1 LCRHPRAYHGASR
14 VRLFIYQRGKIMKE
28 TSKNDGAG
36 VTRPPSNTPGLVLCV
51 DAAEARLMRRH
62 GHTCI
67 TSVKMRRIL
76 YSILSSGRKGAE
88 QEAVDAVA
96 RLGSVSSADNP
107 AKWSMWEDE
116 DVKVLSG
123 VADVRAAL
131 AELPVVKTLLSDP
144 INPIILPHPSIWPCA
159 GTTVLIAHDTF
170 ELVRVADTY
179 AKYDCYR
186 PHGRMDEPFTPQPG
200 KVCLITEDELRLLRL
215 EGVEDAAIV
224 LTYMGEHQG
233 MTGRAVTPHTF
244 SISWP
249 TGIRVLCGEYPGLT
263 VGMATY
269 LVCGRQGY
277 PFFLGLTRGVGFE
290 STAKAHSNCPAGLAF
305 RIQTNRR
312 PEDVFLNVVIW
323 EGGDDVRQLV
333 RYGGLTI
340 FTGRE
345 TRRKVQLRSLGLVRA
360 GEVAGAPIYDLAANY
375 NTLMRWAIT
384 RTFAKL
390 PASQR
395 DRNRR
400 RVRCEK
406 ASREYAR
413 GKYIIQDTSP
423 WRIRVTP
430 SKDRQAA
437 FRLRETLVWERL
449 EGGGVTTVHLKNLH
463 NGGTYHLNGRPAET
477 ESGEA
482 TIDVKRCKIRAPRW
496 KTEDAEGMLSWLEA
510 EKCVV
515 LSGLDDEGCVFAVV
529 RVANGTEDQQAEAVG
544 RWSEEAGR
552 RFPRGVGCGSL
563 VAGSLMPAAKIHIRT
578 IRNTNW
584 RALSLETACFE
595 RYQTQGDYSKPLKL
609 KRGGTATPLE
619 RARAYVDKVP
629 LADEG
634 TRNSNLST
642 AVFKMVEH
650 FGTDTTADALP
661 YLLAKSTLPDK
672 EKRKTALRILHKSQG
687 ERER

>member
-1 LCRHPRAYHGASR
+1 MLCRASKAYRGASR
-14 VRLFIYQRGKIMKE
+14 VRFFISQRGKIMSNK
-28 TSKNDGAG
+28 TSNCDMAG
-36 VTRPPSNTPGLVLCV
+36 GSGGPLVCV
-51 DAAEARLMRRH
+51 DASEARLMRRH

-67 TSVKMRRIL
+67 TSPKLRNMLLRLLETR
-76 YSILSSGRKGAE
+76 AE
-88 QEAVDAVA
+88 NAPEEAVNAIR
-96 RLGSVSSADNP
+96 RLGGISSADDP
-107 AKWSMWEDE
+107 ARWSAWEDE

-244 SISWP
+244 SISWS
-249 TGIRVLCGEYPGLT
+249 TGIRALCGEYPGLT
-263 VGMATY
+263 VGLATY

-277 PFFLGLTRGVGFE
+277 PFFLGLTRGVGFK
-290 STAKAHSNCPAGLAF
+290 STAKAHSNCPAGLAY

-312 PEDVFLNVVIW
+312 PEDIFLNVVIW

-360 GEVAGAPIYDLAANY
+360 DEVAGAPIYDLAANY
-375 NTLMRWAIT
+375 DTLMRWAIT

-395 DRNRR
+395 DRNQR

-423 WRIRVTP
+423 WRIRVTQ

-437 FRLRETLVWERL
+437 VRLRETLVWERL

-482 TIDVKRCKIRAPRW
+482 TIDVKRSKIRAPRW

-584 RALSLETACFE
+584 RALSLETVRFE
-595 RYQTQGDYSKPLKL
+595 RYQTAGDYSKPLKIE
-609 KRGGTATPLE
+609 RRGTATLLE
-619 RARAYVDKVP
+619 RAAAYVEAVP
-629 LADEG
+629 LASEG
-634 TRNSNLST
+634 TRDTNAAGAMLNVGT
-642 AVFKMVEH
+642 K
-650 FGTDTTADALP
+650 FGYDALKAVMP
-661 YLLAKSTLPDK
+661 RILEKSTLPAK
-672 EKRKTALRILHKSQG
+672 QKNKKAIRILLQT
-687 ERER
+687 ERKLTQ

>member
-1 LCRHPRAYHGASR
+1 MSG
-14 VRLFIYQRGKIMKE
+14 E

-233 MTGRAVTPHTF
+233 MTGRAVTPHT
-244 SISWP
+244 SPGYWP
-249 TGIRVLCGEYPGLT
+249 TGIRALCGEYPGLT
-263 VGMATY
+263 VGTATY

-277 PFFLGLTRGVGFE
+277 PFVLGLTRGVGFE
-290 STAKAHSNCPAGLAF
+290 SSVKADVNCPAGLAY

-312 PEDVFLNVVIW
+312 PEAVSLNVVIW
-323 EGGDDVRQLV
+323 AGGDDVRQLV

-340 FTGRE
+340 FTGRDS
-345 TRRKVQLRSLGLVRA
+345 RRKVQLRSLGLIRSGA
-360 GEVAGAPIYDLAANY
+360 VAGAPIYDLRNNY
-375 NTLMRWAIT
+375 NTLNRWAIT
-384 RTFAKL
+384 RTFAK
-390 PASQR
+390 PDASQR
-395 DRNRR
+395 DRNQR
-400 RVRCEK
+400 RVRCER
-406 ASREYAR
+406 ASLKYAR

-423 WRIRVTP
+423 RRIRVTP

-449 EGGGVTTVHLKNLH
+449 EDGGVTTVHLKNL
-463 NGGTYHLNGRPAET
+463 NDGGAYCLNGRPAET
-477 ESGEA
+477 EDGKA
-482 TIDVKRCKIRAPRW
+482 AIDGKRSKIRAPRW
-496 KTEDAEGMLSWLEA
+496 KADDTGGMLAWLGA

-515 LSGLDDEGCVFAVV
+515 MAGIDAEGCVFAVV
-529 RVANGTEDQQAEAVG
+529 RVANGTEDQQAEAIG
-544 RWSEEAGR
+544 RWSEDAGR
-552 RFPRGVGCGSL
+552 RFPRGAGCVSL
-563 VAGSLMPAAKIHIRT
+563 VAGCLRPTSEIHIQT
-578 IRNTNW
+578 IRHTNW
-584 RALSLETACFE
+584 RALPLETACFE
-595 RYQTQGDYSKPLKL
+595 RYQTAGDYSKPVKIE
-609 KRGGTATPLE
+609 RRATATLSE
-619 RARAYVDKVP
+619 RARAYVDRVP

-650 FGTDTTADALP
+650 FGKEATAEVLP
-661 YLLAKSTLPDK
+661 EMLARSTLPEK

-687 ERER
+687 ERVT